1 MNWTSAQ
8 LRSLSELGRRGT
20 ITAVAAALG
29 YTPGGVSQQIA
40 ALERATGRKL
50 LRRVGRRV
58 ELTEAGRAL
67 ARHAERMLAVEAE
80 AVAAVERTRTEITG
94 VLRVALFATAAA
106 EILPPALRRAR
117 EAHPGLEVRSR
128 DMEVD
133 DVYDAVVSGAVDLAL
148 GLDYPD
154 VPIPRDPALRILP
167 LHTERFALA
176 APPGTFPAGAPGAG
190 AAGTGGARAGAA
202 GAGAAGTGG
211 ARAGAPGA
219 GDARAG
225 GAGVGGAAAEGS
237 AADLALDLSR
247 TEPLSWILPPPD
259 TYYGRAVRTACRRA
273 GVEPSVR
280 HEVTDTAA
288 TLALVEAGVG
298 ISTVTDLMLRLRPS
312 QVDVHP
318 LREPLERH
326 IVMIYRTTA
335 ATLPTLTS
343 LIPLLQSAP
352 ALRPPQP
359 HTTPAPPSA
368 TLS

>member
-1 MNWTSAQ
+1 MNWTSSQ
-8 LRSLSELGRRGT
+8 LRSLTELDRRGT

-67 ARHAERMLAVEAE
+67 ARHADRILAAEAE

-106 EILPPALRRAR
+106 EILPQALRAAR

-154 VPIPRDPALRILP
+154 VPIPRDPALRIVP

-176 APPGTFPAGAPGAG
+176 VPPGTFPEHGSAQAGAWAASAG
-190 AAGTGGARAGAA
+190 LVH
-202 GAGAAGTGG
+202 
-211 ARAGAPGA
+211 P
-219 GDARAG
+219 
-225 GAGVGGAAAEGS
+225 
-237 AADLALDLSR
+237 ADPANPADPRKGLPTSTPLPLDLRR
-247 TEPLSWILPPPD
+247 TEPHSWILPPAD

-312 QVDVHP
+312 HVDVLP

-335 ATLPTLTS
+335 ESLPTLTS
-343 LIPLLQSAP
+343 LIPLLQSP
-352 ALRPPQP
+352 PLPRPPQP
-359 HTTPAPPSA
+359 NITPAPPSA